1 MFSML
6 AAMTIFTTNTFAEN
20 NNTSAEKAETQKV
33 DQDIV
38 PRSDNN
44 IQFENK
50 TGEGQQGIIK
60 INFSSMNMSFGVA
73 ANEAASTLRLNNEYQ
88 NYTWKNSNGK
98 ILDFDKYCTSQ
109 GVYSGSTVTVER

>member
-6 AAMTIFTTNTFAEN
+6 AAMTMFTTNTFAEN
-20 NNTSAEKAETQKV
+20 NNSSAEKAETQKV

-50 TGEGQQGIIK
+50 TGEGQKGIIK

-73 ANEAASTLRLNNEYQ
+73 ANEAALTLRLNNGYQ
-88 NYTWKNSNGK
+88 SYTWKNSKGET
-98 ILDFDKYCTSQ
+98 LDFDKYCTSQ
-109 GVYSGSTVTVER
+109 GVYSGSTVTVE

>member
-6 AAMTIFTTNTFAEN
+6 AAMTMFTTNTFAEN

-50 TGEGQQGIIK
+50 TGEGQKGIIK
-60 INFSSMNMSFGVA
+60 INFSSMSMSFSVA
-73 ANEAASTLRLNNEYQ
+73 ADEAARTLRLYSGYQ

-98 ILDFDKYCTSQ
+98 TLDFNKSCSSQ
-109 GVYSGSTVTVER
+109 GVNSGSTVTVE

>member
-6 AAMTIFTTNTFAEN
+6 VAMTMFTTNTLAEN
-20 NNTSAEKAETQKV
+20 NNTCAEKAEIQKV

-38 PRSDNN
+38 PRSNNN

-60 INFSSMNMSFGVA
+60 INFSTMNMSFSVA
-73 ANEAASTLRLNNEYQ
+73 ADEAVRTLRLDNGYQ

-98 ILDFDKYCTSQ
+98 TLDFNQSCTSQ